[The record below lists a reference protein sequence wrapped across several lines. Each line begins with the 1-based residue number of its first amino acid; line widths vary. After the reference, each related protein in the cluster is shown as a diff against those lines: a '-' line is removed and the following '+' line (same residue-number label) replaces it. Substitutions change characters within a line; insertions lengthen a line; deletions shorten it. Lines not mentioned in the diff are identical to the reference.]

1 MKRFFVF
8 FMAMAI
14 IVVCTIANAQTI
26 SGKVIGET
34 GIAAA
39 NVTVQFK
46 DKSNSITTNKDGSF
60 KIVAKKLP
68 DTLVFS
74 AVGYEPY
81 KVIVTEKTVK
91 DPNFEIVLLNKREEL
106 SEVVVS
112 GYSSVKRKEM
122 TASAAVVTAKDI
134 SYTAD
139 KGKAE
144 LAFRVSGV
152 EVKPTAPTSSSIRI
166 RGIESSKTTRD
177 GDGVYDKIPAPSSL
191 TSSSKKILFAD
202 SLKKVEKSF
211 ATRLLTAGEVN
222 DFTKWRLWNDYT
234 ENEFKNF
241 ADNWTF
247 YTKKRFS
254 VQLQNK
260 NRYAV
265 VGHKVYLVN
274 AITRDTAWAAVTDNT
289 GKAELWGDSHAANN
303 KTEDYFIVA
312 NGYENVR
319 KPSTFENGI
328 NRMYSNADCTINNTV
343 DIAFVVDATGSM
355 GDEIEYMKLELED
368 VINQTFDKFNN
379 LDLRAASVFYRDK
392 GDEYLTKHVDFNNDL
407 LKTLNFIKLQRAGGG
422 GDMPEAVNSALTTA
436 LDSLHWSNNARAKLM
451 FLVLDA
457 PPHGE
462 TREDIYQLTKRAAD
476 QGIRIIPIVCSGA
489 DKNTEFIM
497 RSIALATNGTYLFLT
512 NDSGVGGDHIK
523 PTTDAFNVE
532 LLNNLLPRIIQQM
545 VFVNNCNTAE
555 QQEPPMKIMP
565 NVQNIKASPNPTT
578 GRVTITSTKPV
589 KDIFVADFTGKI
601 LMRITGKD
609 KVLSWKIDISHY
621 PAGSYIIKYIT
632 EDNEIGAKK
641 ILLIH

>member
-1 MKRFFVF
+1 MKRLFAF

-14 IVVCTIANAQTI
+14 IVVCSIVNAQTI
-26 SGKVIGET
+26 SGKVIGES
-34 GIAAA
+34 GVAAA

-106 SEVVVS
+106 SEVVVT

-122 TASAAVVTAKDI
+122 TASTSIVTAKDI
-134 SYTAD
+134 SYTSD
-139 KGKAE
+139 KSSA
-144 LAFRVSGV
+144 LAGRVSGV
-152 EVKPTAPTSSSIRI
+152 EVKSSAPRSSSIRI
-166 RGIESSKTTRD
+166 RGSGTYKSTKD
-177 GDGVYDKIPAPSSL
+177 GAVVYDDIPIPSSL
-191 TSSSKKILFAD
+191 TAASKKIHFAD
-202 SLKKVEKSF
+202 SLKNVEKGF
-211 ATRLLTAGEVN
+211 ATKLLTAGEVN
-222 DFTKWRLWNDYT
+222 DFTKWKLWSDYN
-234 ENEFKNF
+234 ENEFKTF
-241 ADNWTF
+241 ADTWRF
-247 YTKKRFS
+247 YTKQRFT

-260 NRYAV
+260 NKYAV
-265 VGHKVYLVN
+265 VGQKVYLVN
-274 AITRDTAWAAVTDNT
+274 AITKDTAWAAITDNT

-303 KTEDYFIVA
+303 KTENYFIVA

-319 KPSTFENGI
+319 KPSTFENDI
-328 NRMYSNADCTINNTV
+328 NRMYSNFDCTVNNTV

-368 VINQTFDKFNN
+368 VINQTFAKYNN
-379 LDLRAASVFYRDK
+379 LDLRAASVFYRDN

-422 GDMPEAVNSALTTA
+422 GDMPEAVNSALSTA
-436 LDSLHWSNNARAKLM
+436 LDSLHWSSNARAKLM
-451 FLVLDA
+451 FLILDA

-462 TREDIYQLTKRAAD
+462 TREDIYQLTKRAAA

-545 VFVNNCNTAE
+545 VFVNNCNSAE
-555 QQEPPMKIMP
+555 QQEPPMRIMP
-565 NVQNIKASPNPTT
+565 NVQQIKASPNPTT
-578 GRVTITSTKPV
+578 GRVNITSTKPV

-601 LMRITGKD
+601 LMRIASKD
-609 KVLSWKIDISHY
+609 KTLSWNIDISHY
-621 PAGSYIIKYIT
+621 PAGTYIIKYIT
-632 EDNEIGAKK
+632 EYNEVGAEK